1 MTLER
6 DTIKCEAVF
15 NSDHSHRFSWKRSWN
30 KDKPLAA
37 VVTLNP
43 CFSDNLITDTTTTLI
58 VNNIAR
64 LETYGGV
71 VIINLFSQLTKKLNF
86 RWNSDEDLNA
96 PENDSYIEKVAQE
109 CDTVILAWGKG
120 VAANQRIS
128 DRADQVLRI
137 LENYKEKLYLISDG
151 SRSGLHPLTPSIR
164 SHWIL
169 EPFEMVNT
177 STPQTVSE

>member
-6 DTIKCEAVF
+6 DTIKCEAIF
-15 NSDHSHRFSWKRSWN
+15 NADHSHRFLWKRIWN

-37 VVTLNP
+37 VIALNP
-43 CFSDNLITDTTTTLI
+43 CLSDNIITDTTTTLI

-109 CDTVILAWGKG
+109 CDTIILAWGKG
-120 VAANQRIS
+120 AAANQHIS
-128 DRADQVLRI
+128 DRADQVLGI

-164 SHWIL
+164 TRWIL

-177 STPQTVSE
+177 STPQMAIE